1 MDRHLG
7 RTIALTIVG
16 ILVAAS
22 LVGAGWWLA
31 QRGDD
36 SLVASGPP
44 TATTRATVA
53 PTTPSSKPITPPDTK
68 EAVSTA
74 VAFMRR
80 EVGMADPVAGP
91 FRWTGARSGQ
101 VDIRVRIAGDA
112 GALRGPVTTVS
123 LQRLTKVWYVL
134 GVSTPSLRV
143 VNPRPQDPIRSPAGY
158 MADIGSQV
166 DDRVRVRVTQDRYGT
181 DIELGSAEVT
191 RRPESPYV
199 DGQVAFRHP
208 TAATGSVVFTRAS
221 GRNGEVTSATVVR
234 IRFATVQPPQILDVR
249 TSPALPER
257 EGWLVLPDAAVTWKV
272 TATRAE
278 RARLVFTGSGTEMA
292 WNAQVVAEDRTAGDG
307 LRLTWHPDHG
317 VFGSLSIQAVG
328 SGGVTSKDLGQVLSE

>member
-1 MDRHLG
+1 MNRHLG
-7 RTIALTIVG
+7 RINALTIVG
-16 ILVAAS
+16 ILLAAS

-31 QRGDD
+31 QRGDE
-36 SLVASGPP
+36 SPAASGPA
-44 TATTRATVA
+44 ATTPATVA

-91 FRWTGARSGQ
+91 FRWTGTRAGQ
-101 VDIRVRIAGDA
+101 VDIRARIPGDA
-112 GALRGPVTTVS
+112 NPSRGPVTTVS
-123 LQRLTKVWYVL
+123 LQRLTRVWYVL
-134 GVSTPSLRV
+134 GVSTPAFEWSAPG
-143 VNPRPQDPIRSPAGY
+143 PRIRSPAGY

-166 DDRVRVRVTQDRYGT
+166 DDRVRVRVTQDRYGI
-181 DIELGSAEVT
+181 DIELGGAEVA
-191 RRPESPYV
+191 RRQDSPYV

-221 GRNGEVTSATVVR
+221 GHNGEVTSATVVR
-234 IRFATVQPPQILDVR
+234 IRFATVPPPQILAVPAN
-249 TSPALPER
+249 PALQER

-278 RARLVFTGSGTEMA
+278 RARLVFTASGTEMA

-317 VFGSLSIQAVG
+317 VFGSLGIQVVG
-328 SGGVTSKDLGQVLSE
+328 PGGVASKDLGQVLSE